1 MPVQITVPDDAMM
14 RPGVA
19 IALAQLVRAL
29 GSAGNGAHAPEPD
42 TVRQTRTGSRSGP
55 SRPEAPRR
63 KSPSRPGS
71 NRTPPPDLSHL
82 PPAERWTTYVST
94 LPEKSQRFVG
104 LLEARG
110 RLTVDEVVRALD
122 LDTPKALG
130 GLTGAMA
137 RWAPRQGV
145 TLPFTKKQNGNG
157 ERYWEWVGY

>member
-1 MPVQITVPDDAMM
+1 
-14 RPGVA
+14 
-19 IALAQLVRAL
+19 
-29 GSAGNGAHAPEPD
+29 
-42 TVRQTRTGSRSGP
+42 
-55 SRPEAPRR
+55 
-63 KSPSRPGS
+63 
-71 NRTPPPDLSHL
+71 LSHL

-110 RLTVDEVVRALD
+110 RLTVEEVVRALE